1 MTCCVRN
8 EGVPDLVLD
17 GLQGKGRSHKQKQHR
32 LSVARAVRWIFLFLL
47 KTFNSFTT
55 MQLQYY
61 SAIIED
67 ILEKQKQIS
76 SLESILIK
84 LKVGK
89 QDQLIAQYCL
99 IMEINHGYQI
109 HPDVGQKCLTDD
121 KI

>member
-1 MTCCVRN
+1 
-8 EGVPDLVLD
+8 
-17 GLQGKGRSHKQKQHR
+17 
-32 LSVARAVRWIFLFLL
+32 
-47 KTFNSFTT
+47 

-67 ILEKQKQIS
+67 ILERQKQIS

-89 QDQLIAQYCL
+89 QDQLMAQHCL

>member
-1 MTCCVRN
+1 
-8 EGVPDLVLD
+8 
-17 GLQGKGRSHKQKQHR
+17 
-32 LSVARAVRWIFLFLL
+32 
-47 KTFNSFTT
+47 

-89 QDQLIAQYCL
+89 QDQLIAQYWKVL
-99 IMEINHGYQI
+99 HFKVAPIEVI
-109 HPDVGQKCLTDD
+109 TTF
-121 KI
+121 

>member
-1 MTCCVRN
+1 
-8 EGVPDLVLD
+8 
-17 GLQGKGRSHKQKQHR
+17 
-32 LSVARAVRWIFLFLL
+32 
-47 KTFNSFTT
+47 

-89 QDQLIAQYCL
+89 QDQLIRGVKTVEGNDESLYCHGNL
-99 IMEINHGYQI
+99 IIPLIKRGMMSDYAHVNHASVSV
-109 HPDVGQKCLTDD
+109 HNH
-121 KI
+121 

>member
-1 MTCCVRN
+1 MIV
-8 EGVPDLVLD
+8 V
-17 GLQGKGRSHKQKQHR
+17 
-32 LSVARAVRWIFLFLL
+32 FLL

-89 QDQLIAQYCL
+89 QDQVIAQYCL

-109 HPDVGQKCLTDD
+109 HPDEDRNVSRTIKFDPTY
-121 KI
+121 

>member
-1 MTCCVRN
+1 
-8 EGVPDLVLD
+8 
-17 GLQGKGRSHKQKQHR
+17 
-32 LSVARAVRWIFLFLL
+32 
-47 KTFNSFTT
+47 

-89 QDQLIAQYCL
+89 QGQLIAQYCL
-99 IMEINHGYQI
+99 IMGINHGYHL

>member
-1 MTCCVRN
+1 
-8 EGVPDLVLD
+8 
-17 GLQGKGRSHKQKQHR
+17 
-32 LSVARAVRWIFLFLL
+32 
-47 KTFNSFTT
+47 

-89 QDQLIAQYCL
+89 QDQLMAQLYCL